1 MQMKKL
7 LNKVLLIYCAHYIN
21 LIPVFLIHQHQL
33 QVLHAVVPTPIKEL
47 GKHRV
52 INYSLGPTHSAFLV
66 EAGHVYSF
74 GRNSEGQLGVGDCAV
89 REMAS
94 IVRCGVEKPIVS
106 NKYTCFFL
114 QIYLSSST

>member
-1 MQMKKL
+1 MS
-7 LNKVLLIYCAHYIN
+7 
-21 LIPVFLIHQHQL
+21 
-33 QVLHAVVPTPIKEL
+33 HALVPTPIKEL

-74 GRNSEGQLGVGDCAV
+74 GRNTEGQLGVGDCMP

-94 IVRCGVEKPIVS
+94 VVRCGAEKPIVS
-106 NKYTCFFL
+106 HKISNVPLFYAWIDIMVK
-114 QIYLSSST
+114 I